1 VKDIRSYTVVSEG
14 EINLAQ
20 LVLNIGSKRLHAD
33 LVAGGWLPDTAYDH
47 TQKYMVDLTLLAACP
62 FSRGVDMPAAGT
74 FDRLLH
80 LLVKRGLI
88 TASLGG
94 SGKSDDWTAEQLEEL
109 KSHDLSAS
117 LNYNPRTTNPYTD
130 LTQAI
135 SDGEVD
141 SRTKY
146 NVTLGDSRMV
156 SVGALYSANEY
167 LARRFSVKGSDPAE
181 CDKDGNLKK
190 PKFADIVN
198 GAAFSVKALSARTKL
213 NAIDD
218 IMMPM
223 FEQFMSAG
231 FDGISRTSHRI
242 DMVEA
247 LRTTEEEIEAFYASL
262 IRPVAMYIG
271 ATGLIPEG
279 WQVDVMD
286 GEGLVAKF
294 ADIDVAKKQKEEGT
308 FFVNGSLV
316 VGVFP
321 EVAYFSTPKGIEAAK
336 AISAASEE

>member
-1 VKDIRSYTVVSEG
+1 
-14 EINLAQ
+14 
-20 LVLNIGSKRLHAD
+20 
-33 LVAGGWLPDTAYDH
+33 
-47 TQKYMVDLTLLAACP
+47 MMLT
-62 FSRGVDMPAAGT
+62 
-74 FDRLLH
+74 
-80 LLVKRGLI
+80 VKRGLLS
-88 TASLGG
+88 ACLGG
-94 SGKSDDWTAEQLEEL
+94 SAKADDWTPEQLEEL
-109 KSHDLSAS
+109 KAHDLSAS
-117 LNYNPRTTNPYTD
+117 LNYNPKTTNPYTD
-130 LTQAI
+130 LTAAI
-135 SDGEVD
+135 SAGEID
-141 SRTKY
+141 SRTKF

-156 SVGALYSANEY
+156 SVSSLYSANEY

-190 PKFADIVN
+190 PKLTDIVN
-198 GAAFSVKALSARTKL
+198 GASFSVKALSARTKL

-231 FDGISRTSHRI
+231 LDGISRTSHRI

-294 ADIDVAKKQKEEGT
+294 PEIDVAKKQKEEGT